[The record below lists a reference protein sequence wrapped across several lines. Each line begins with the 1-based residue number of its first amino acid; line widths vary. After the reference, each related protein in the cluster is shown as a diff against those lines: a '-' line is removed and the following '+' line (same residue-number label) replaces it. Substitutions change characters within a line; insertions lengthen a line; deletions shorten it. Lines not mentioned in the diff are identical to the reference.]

1 MKFNPQYL
9 YWGFFIGGDKVAD
22 NYVLSAE
29 LSLKDKFTDKIKR
42 VGMESKKF
50 QDTLDRLDRKFKT
63 ANTISGKSYFKWLG
77 SGVVGATKIGISA
90 LDKYEKKIFTL
101 HDKIKSLGAGAIK
114 GIAGLGVAGAGAS
127 IGALK
132 IGADFERYK
141 SMMMTAVKGS
151 KEMRKQGDVKTVAGD
166 YYKWANNFANITPF
180 TNDEV
185 IQSTVRLASFGYDP
199 KKLMTTLGDMAAA
212 RGTSLMQGIEAFL
225 DAGVGEMERFKEYGI
240 TKEKITEFAKSK
252 GISRNKIFSK
262 NNEIIN
268 PQLFME
274 TLVKLIQSETAGGMK
289 DQENTLS
296 GRFSTTLGLMKSN
309 VAKMIGIME
318 DGEIRQGSFIAKVK
332 ESLGKLNSYL
342 QSDKGKAAIDKWI
355 KTFDTALPQI
365 VLIFQKTRDK
375 IMKIDFVKKFQES
388 IDNFDPKNINT
399 GLESVKKHFD
409 DLWSSTERMIKTM
422 IGFELGKTFGI
433 KGALVGAAAGYFSD
447 DIVEGINKYKE
458 WSEKEEK
465 SRDEKL
471 NTFKNITTPPGMQYV
486 PGMGMQPTNV
496 AAQHQKNL
504 KNITIQMNNPVFNN
518 GTDIDTFCKIAE
530 DRFNNGE

>member
-1 MKFNPQYL
+1 M
-9 YWGFFIGGDKVAD
+9 AD
-22 NYVLSAE
+22 SYVLSAE

-42 VGMESKKF
+42 AGTESKKF
-50 QDTLDRLDRKFKT
+50 RDTLDKLDKKFKAT
-63 ANTISGKSYFKWLG
+63 NSISGKNYFKWLG
-77 SGVVGATKIGISA
+77 VGMSDATKIGISA
-90 LDKYEKKIFTL
+90 LDKYEKKIFNF
-101 HDKIKSLGAGAIK
+101 HNKIKSLGTGAIK

-240 TKEKITEFAKSK
+240 TKEKIAEFAKSK
-252 GISRNKIFSK
+252 GISKDRIFSK
-262 NNEIIN
+262 NNEIVN

-274 TLVKLIQSETAGGMK
+274 TLVKLIQSETSGGMK

-318 DGEIRQGSFIAKVK
+318 DGNIRQNSFIAKIK

-342 QSDKGKAAIDKWI
+342 QSDRGKAAIDKWI
-355 KTFDTALPQI
+355 KAFDTALPQI
-365 VLIFQKTRDK
+365 VSIFQKTKDK
-375 IMKIDFVKKFQES
+375 IMKTDFVKKIQDS
-388 IDNFDPKNINT
+388 IDKFDPSNINQ
-399 GLESVKKHFD
+399 GLESIKKYFD
-409 DLWSSTERMIKTM
+409 ELWTSTQRVIGAMV
-422 IGFELGKTFGI
+422 GFELGKTFGI
-433 KGALVGAAAGYFSD
+433 KGALVGAAAGYFTPE
-447 DIVEGINKYKE
+447 IVDMVNKYQE
-458 WSEKEEK
+458 WQNEEKEKKAKALEEHNK
-465 SRDEKL
+465 RQNLYPKAES
-471 NTFKNITTPPGMQYV
+471 TPIPYAPGMQILQEKNKPV
-486 PGMGMQPTNV
+486 TINMGNV
-496 AAQHQKNL
+496 
-504 KNITIQMNNPVFNN
+504 TFNN
-518 GTDIDTFCKIAE
+518 GTDIDTFAKALT
-530 DRFNNGE
+530 DRINNGE